1 MHWFQ
6 NETSRFHD
14 DLHDL
19 QAKEKYGNFLHAD
32 ITSVTL
38 AYLLVDDVVLT
49 QSLFMQMCLGR

>member
-14 DLHDL
+14 DLDDL
-19 QAKEKYGNFLHAD
+19 QANEKYGNFLHAD

-38 AYLLVDDVVLT
+38 AYLLVDDVVFT
-49 QSLFMQMCLGR
+49 QSLFMQMC